1 MSDGQTEL
9 LQGTLALLILKA
21 LLNGRPA
28 HGYGIARWIEATTD
42 DALRIEEGSLYPALR
57 RIEDRGWVTSEWG
70 RRSGEPAVG
79 RRPQAASGSSHGR
92 LHARHTAYG
101 LRPTAL

>member
-28 HGYGIARWIEATTD
+28 HGYGIARWVEATTD
-42 DALRIEEGSLYPALR
+42 DALHIEEGSLYPALR
-57 RIEDRGWVTSEWG
+57 RIDRKAKPVSCRSASQRSARCTSLSISWSIS
-70 RRSGEPAVG
+70 R
-79 RRPQAASGSSHGR
+79 QAAATRS
-92 LHARHTAYG
+92 
-101 LRPTAL
+101 